1 MEIDTF
7 RTHGFL
13 VMGFLCLE
21 INMNRENIIRM
32 ARECGFWLDGAN
44 QAMPMWVIKQEE
56 LERFAALVASAER
69 ESCAEIADEYVG
81 QDLEHNFSALI
92 AHNIRAREQI

>member
-1 MEIDTF
+1 ME
-7 RTHGFL
+7 
-13 VMGFLCLE
+13 
-21 INMNRENIIRM
+21 REQIIRM

-69 ESCAEIADEYVG
+69 ERLTDAAMKAAEKAVDVAIALERDACIDLVAMYGGPV
-81 QDLEHNFSALI
+81 DLEA
-92 AHNIRAREQI
+92 AIRARGSDAEKN